1 MATNSIPLDPWQN
14 PLGTGLS
21 TVPASKVSEA
31 AEVIRG
37 IAGSWAASYV
47 LDPGLRE
54 DNVNTDNR
62 YPNPQQLKISK
73 LGQPGHPEIN
83 FAPYS
88 FRTNRFGNKG
98 GSLIG
103 HPISFEVVGP
113 TLKSSGYTGNGGDA
127 YWFWTA
133 TSNTGTT
140 GDYLDLVSGGTTVDD
155 LYATGL
161 LSSHAG
167 GLYVIISQTAQ
178 DGPFVGG
185 GGIGDGGLKDVPAT
199 APLEPITEASKFE
212 IFRVTAINGA
222 RLTLD
227 YTKRLSTYFTF
238 PDDPD
243 GTIRAIT
250 LIRPKATRLVA
261 IPEPGVTK
269 GHEKTFAVVSPAR
282 ALNTDEQY
290 TYQIWTSNPTWT
302 EYWLRDA
309 GGSSFDMLQG
319 RAYEYQNQPA
329 LPVPRPK
336 GKAVFYLPSTDTVTT
351 ASWMGLWETSTDADV
366 GDIIHVYDVRK
377 KGVAQLKVNGAN
389 RGVGLNALLGWFEV
403 MSRAGGKTYVRRYGE
418 VDPETGRTFAG
429 SSSALLA
436 TATTATNR
444 IQLHATV
451 HSPVKSLWTN
461 STTGN
466 YFDIDAVNS
475 ARLTNIIDPTWTER
489 STKGARASAGFN
501 PARADRAVFDTRGTG
516 SAGGNADPGSLMDL
530 GFRMVLFPAKS
541 GTEADPAGGPAISI
555 TIPDWSRPI
564 TSNELILDP
573 SVRDERQY
581 VDIDYANG
589 IIRFSHSPQS
599 GSDVWP
605 TSTGTDN
612 PRGEL
617 VLFACCVPYSMEE
630 GQLGSGFRATSSTS
644 SPIDCVP
651 GLNQGSPDQ
660 ADVYSSR
667 MVLAISESPAQV
679 IGSARNGALASLTL
693 QGWVADRIPLSGVIE
708 ILQGST
714 PAGDPVVTGTSGGAA
729 CRGSLYGYDGLEEA
743 LVGPTQVTYLYRV
756 YGGGDA
762 ADTFTVDVN
771 NPAVAV
777 WRREFLTPQDAE
789 GLVGVD
795 YQYDTTYGSA
805 KRSTAVRFEYSDLK
819 ANEDGTISV
828 LSKDPVTAS
837 HRELFNDLYRSW
849 LISGGTMGAHTVGIG
864 VVNIPIAEA
873 VILKDGVRQ
882 IVPATEVSFASFAPS
897 THYVKYTGDGKVE
910 CVTCT
915 AETTLPLDSPED
927 ILLGMVEVTI
937 GPLTVTRTDL
947 RNPLLDVNQRMDI
960 YVGIPSRS
968 WVSYQPH
975 FSRMSD
981 AINFANEMGN
991 PTAGVGVQQIRIFV
1005 VGPVDQD
1012 DEYPIVIKTDGI
1024 VIESAAKTDDTN
1036 HPEVC
1041 WGSASKPSGRDPLFD
1056 LNGHSNFV
1064 LRNVAFRFLWD
1075 LVTPVPPTAA
1085 DANGAFVVRATGGNS
1100 SNVIIDNCR
1109 LMGLADGLVTS
1120 GTAVGAWTLD
1130 RWQITRNTAPT
1141 LLTAGVFA
1149 LLGITHTVIADNLFW
1164 QDANTDAWV
1173 VADILD
1179 GILLSNPGT
1188 NSAAYNT
1195 VERNDI
1201 SRFRAGILGYGSLLR
1216 VHHNT
1221 LATTRQAGI
1230 TLSGGDFEVVGNY
1243 LLDVYQDVPL
1253 GTVWRDGIYCVQSNP
1268 VFAGYSST
1276 RVEGNVVQMPTG
1288 WAPAAGT
1295 KGAAIHLF
1303 GFNFIA
1309 RGNRAI
1315 RLDADQDDA
1324 PCVLVGTYSL
1334 IEGDNSFWIIWG
1346 LGNRVTGCTMHHLDV
1361 NFDRYGWFGALN
1373 GVVDFNN
1380 NVDGNTF
1387 TRTYTGSTATNGG
1400 VVLGGLTQV
1409 SNNYF
1414 NLGGPTSASTG
1425 RGLYVCTGCS
1435 LVNNDILHL
1444 KDMVSWFG
1452 GPNMSTVSLTGN
1464 IIRHFGETALGA
1476 EDGILEGSDQSWVNN
1491 LLSNSGAAL
1500 SVTISGSGSLFR
1512 GNRFMSPGGAST
1524 MTLLGNYAL
1533 LSENSFGPGKAS
1545 LTVQVVGDRGRV
1557 AGNTFT
1563 DDGPTVTLTVT
1574 GKDCIMEGNVLG
1586 GNLTATPGDDGT
1598 VIISGNRVLASG
1610 ATGYLRI
1617 NFSGADAPHAIITGN
1632 WVDND
1637 IQYYNTGLAAA
1648 ANPPA
1653 ASHWVLQGNRATNVF
1668 KPGNP
1673 AVAPV
1678 AAVYPATPEND
1689 NIN

>member
-1 MATNSIPLDPWQN
+1 MATNNIPLEPWQN

-47 LDPGLRE
+47 LDPGLRD

-113 TLKSSGYTGNGGDA
+113 TLKSMSQTGNTNDE
-127 YWFWTA
+127 YWFWEA
-133 TSNTGTT
+133 TNNTGTT
-140 GDYLDLVSGGTTVDD
+140 GDYLDLICPPLTVDD
-155 LYATGL
+155 LYATGA
-161 LSSHAG
+161 LSSHDG
-167 GLYVIISQTAQ
+167 GLYVVVTQTAQ

-185 GGIGDGGLKDVPAT
+185 GGLGDGALIAVPPD
-199 APLEPITEASKFE
+199 APLEPLNESSKFE

-227 YTKRLSTYFTF
+227 YTKRLSTYFRF
-238 PDDPD
+238 PGDPN
-243 GTIRAIT
+243 GTIRSIM
-250 LIRPKATRLVA
+250 LIRPKATRLIA

-290 TYQIWTSNPTWT
+290 PYKVWTSNPTWT

-336 GKAVFYLPSTDTVTT
+336 GKAVFYLPSIDTVTH

-366 GDIIHVYDVRK
+366 GDIIHVYDVRR
-377 KGVAQLKVNGAN
+377 KGISALKRNGAL

-403 MSRAGGKTYVRRYGE
+403 MSRVGGKTYVRRYGE

-436 TATTATNR
+436 NGVSAANR

-451 HSPVKSLWTN
+451 HSPVKALWTN

-475 ARLTNIIDPTWTER
+475 ARLMNIIDPTWTER

-573 SVRDERQY
+573 RVRDERQY

-589 IIRFSHSPQS
+589 LVRFSHAPQV

-605 TSTGTDN
+605 TSTGSDN

-630 GQLGSGFRATSSTS
+630 GQLGSGFRATSSTA
-644 SPIDCVP
+644 PANDCVP

-667 MVLAISESPAQV
+667 LVLSLSESPAQV
-679 IGSARNGALASLTL
+679 LGSARSGALATLTL
-693 QGWVADRIPLSGVIE
+693 QGWVANQIPLSGVIE
-708 ILQGST
+708 ILQGNV
-714 PAGDPVVTGTSGGAA
+714 AGDPIVTGTSGGAA
-729 CRGSLYGYDGLEEA
+729 CRGSLYGYEGLEEA
-743 LVGPTQVTYLYRV
+743 LVGPTQVTNLYNV

-777 WRREFLTPQDAE
+777 WRREFMTPQDAE

-960 YVGIPSRS
+960 YVGTPSRS

-975 FSRMSD
+975 FRRMSD

-1036 HPEVC
+1036 LPEVC
-1041 WGSASKPSGRDPLFD
+1041 WGSATKASGRDPLFD

-1064 LRNVAFRFLWD
+1064 LRNVSFRFLWD
-1075 LVTPVPPTAA
+1075 LVHPMPPTAA
-1085 DANGAFVVRATGGNS
+1085 DANGAFLVRATGGNS

-1120 GTAVGAWTLD
+1120 GTTVGAWAFN

-1141 LLTAGVFA
+1141 LLTAGVFS
-1149 LLGITHTVIADNLFW
+1149 LLGINHSVIADNLFW
-1164 QDANTDAWV
+1164 QDANTDAWA

-1179 GILLSNPGT
+1179 CIAMAN
-1188 NSAAYNT
+1188 NAAYVT
-1195 VERNDI
+1195 VERNEI
-1201 SRFRAGILGYGSLLR
+1201 SRFRAGVLGLGTFLQ

-1221 LATTRQAGI
+1221 LALTRK
-1230 TLSGGDFEVVGNY
+1230 SGVVVSGWTHEVVGNY
-1243 LLDVYQDVPL
+1243 LSNVYQDVPA
-1253 GTVWRDGIYCVQSNP
+1253 GAVWRDGIYCLQSG
-1268 VFAGYSST
+1268 ASATYGST
-1276 RVEGNVVQMPTG
+1276 RVEGNYVMMPTG

-1295 KGAAIHLF
+1295 KGAAIHLE
-1303 GFNFIA
+1303 GSNFIA
-1309 RGNRAI
+1309 RGNRAL
-1315 RLDADQDDA
+1315 RWDADQDDA
-1324 PCVLVGTYSL
+1324 PCVLVGGTSL
-1334 IEGDNSFWIIWG
+1334 IEADNTSWIIRG
-1346 LGNRVTGCTMHHLDV
+1346 FGNRVTGCTMHHLDV
-1361 NFDRYGWFGALN
+1361 NFDRFGWFGALY
-1373 GVVDFNN
+1373 GVVDAYNS
-1380 NVDGNTF
+1380 VDGNTF
-1387 TRTYTGSTATNGG
+1387 LRTYTGSTAANGG

-1414 NLGGPTSASTG
+1414 GLGGPTSAATG
-1425 RGLYVCTGCS
+1425 RGLYVCNGCG

-1444 KDMVSWFG
+1444 KDMADWFA
-1452 GPNMSTVSLTGN
+1452 GPDLTQVSLTGN
-1464 IIRHFGETALGA
+1464 TIHHLGETALGV
-1476 EDGILEGSDQSWVNN
+1476 EDGILVGSRQRWVNN
-1491 LLSNSGAAL
+1491 YLYSCDVTLTGAE
-1500 SVTISGSGSLFR
+1500 ILFR
-1512 GNRFMSPGGAST
+1512 GNSAQSLGTGTFTINGNST
-1524 MTLLGNYAL
+1524 IFTENLFVPDKSAL
-1533 LSENSFGPGKAS
+1533 TA
-1545 LTVQVVGDRGRV
+1545 QVVGEFGRI
-1557 AGNTFT
+1557 AGNILR
-1563 DDGPTVTLTVT
+1563 DDGPATLSVVGTGNTV
-1574 GKDCIMEGNVLG
+1574 DGNVVHG
-1586 GNLTATPGDDGT
+1586 TLTATPGDGGD
-1598 VIISGNRVLASG
+1598 V
-1610 ATGYLRI
+1610 
-1617 NFSGADAPHAIITGN
+1617 IITGN
-1632 WVDND
+1632 RVAQDGVTAGDLRIIRVGGDAPNAIITSNWVDGD
-1637 IQYYNTGLAAA
+1637 IQFYTGGAIA
-1648 ANPPA
+1648 PPA
-1653 ASHWVLQGNRATNVF
+1653 GSHWVIQGNRATNV
-1668 KPGNP
+1668 PNTG
-1673 AVAPV
+1673 V
-1678 AAVYPATPEND
+1678 AAAAPIPATYPATLTTTN